1 MKGNK
6 MSLTRKHLNQLADIV
21 ARFKSHKDL
30 CTEECAIVLGNIVQV
45 FASENCANFDSL
57 KWNAYIQKAVKREIE
72 NTKKVH
78 ALIDNFKAA

>member
-1 MKGNK
+1 

-21 ARFKSHKDL
+21 ATFKSYKNL
-30 CTEECAIVLGNIVQV
+30 GTEEAAIVLSNIVQV
-45 FASENCANFDSL
+45 FASKNCPNFDCL
-57 KWNAYIQKAVKREIE
+57 KWNDYINKAVKREIE

>member
-1 MKGNK
+1 
-6 MSLTRKHLNQLADIV
+6 
-21 ARFKSHKDL
+21 
-30 CTEECAIVLGNIVQV
+30 V

>member
-1 MKGNK
+1 

-21 ARFKSHKDL
+21 AKFIS
-30 CTEECAIVLGNIVQV
+30 NIVQV

-57 KWNAYIQKAVKREIE
+57 KWNAYINKAITKDKE

>member
-1 MKGNK
+1 

-21 ARFKSHKDL
+21 AKFKSHKNL
-30 CTEECAIVLGNIVQV
+30 CTEEGAIVLSNIVQV

-57 KWNAYIQKAVKREIE
+57 KWNTYINKAVTRDTE